1 MGNFKCVTG
10 RVRLVY
16 IGGLKEKTAPVGSD
30 RLRYNV
36 NVLIDKGDTISLTEL
51 ERAFKEAVADGKEKL
66 WKNRL
71 PAGLKFENFLRDRSE
86 ESDQEFWEGNWS
98 IVPKSLYEPAII
110 DRENNRI
117 KADNEKVYDG
127 MYARVS
133 MSLYPYSH
141 ESGGKG
147 VGVQLNSV
155 KALEGGPRIE
165 LTYDAAKD
173 FEDEFEDEVPQEK
186 KKRKRKAG

>member
-1 MGNFKCVTG
+1 MASFKCVTG

-16 IGGLKEKTAPVGSD
+16 VKGLGEKTAPVGSD

-36 NVLIDKGDTISLTEL
+36 NVLIDKGDTITLKEL
-51 ERAFKEAVADGKEKL
+51 ERAFKEAIVDGKERL

-110 DRENNRI
+110 DREHN
-117 KADNEKVYDG
+117 KLTSTSDKVYDG
-127 MYARVS
+127 MYARIS
-133 MSLYPYSH
+133 MSLYPYAH
-141 ESGGKG
+141 DSGGKG
-147 VGVQLNSV
+147 IGVQLNSV
-155 KALEGGPRIE
+155 KALEGGPHLE
-165 LTYDAAKD
+165 LTYNAAKD
-173 FEDEFEDEVPQEK
+173 FEDDFEQDIPQEK